1 MIFLYKLKRVLR
13 ERKKDIIQSTL
24 TFSLMASVLSLFGL
38 IFLNDENF
46 SKSDKIQIGLTSVIL
61 TSINLTIIY
70 FVDYFLGYN
79 IVVGILL
86 GYSSSFL
93 LFFIPCLIFILY
105 FEITELKLDK
115 SDTRDVKLNSLFR
128 KLF

>member
-1 MIFLYKLKRVLR
+1 MFLYKLKKVLR

-24 TFSLMASVLSLFGL
+24 TFSLMASVLSLFVF
-38 IFLNDENF
+38 IFINNEDF
-46 SKSDKIQIGLTSVIL
+46 SKSDKRQMAVTSAIL

-79 IVVGILL
+79 IIVTILL
-86 GYSSSFL
+86 GYFSSFL
-93 LFFIPCLIFILY
+93 FFFIPCLIFILY
-105 FEITELKLDK
+105 FEVTELKLDK
-115 SDTRDVKLNSLFR
+115 SDTRDVKLNSIFR

>member
-1 MIFLYKLKRVLR
+1 MFLYKLKKVLR

-24 TFSLMASVLSLFGL
+24 SFSLMASVLSLFVFMF
-38 IFLNDENF
+38 INSEDF
-46 SKSDKIQIGLTSVIL
+46 SKSDKRQMAVTSVIL

-79 IVVGILL
+79 IIFTILL
-86 GYSSSFL
+86 GHFSSFL

-105 FEITELKLDK
+105 FEITELELDK
-115 SDTRDVKLNSLFR
+115 SEIRDAKLNSLFR
-128 KLF
+128 NLF

>member
-1 MIFLYKLKRVLR
+1 MFLYKLKKVLR

-24 TFSLMASVLSLFGL
+24 TFSLMASVLSLFVF
-38 IFLNDENF
+38 IFINNEDF
-46 SKSDKIQIGLTSVIL
+46 SKSDKRQMAVTSAIL

-79 IVVGILL
+79 IIVTILL
-86 GYSSSFL
+86 GYFSSFL
-93 LFFIPCLIFILY
+93 FFFIPCLIFILY

-115 SDTRDVKLNSLFR
+115 SDTRDVKLNSIFR

>member
-1 MIFLYKLKRVLR
+1 MFLYKLKKVLR

-24 TFSLMASVLSLFGL
+24 TFSLMASIFSLFVF
-38 IFLNDENF
+38 IFINNEDF
-46 SKSDKIQIGLTSVIL
+46 SKSDKRQMAVTSAIL

-79 IVVGILL
+79 IIVTILL
-86 GYSSSFL
+86 GYFSSFL
-93 LFFIPCLIFILY
+93 FFFIPCLIFILY
-105 FEITELKLDK
+105 FEVTELKLDK
-115 SDTRDVKLNSLFR
+115 SDTRDVKLNSIFR

>member
-1 MIFLYKLKRVLR
+1 MFLYKLKKGLR

-24 TFSLMASVLSLFGL
+24 TFSLMASVLSLFVF
-38 IFLNDENF
+38 IFINNEDF
-46 SKSDKIQIGLTSVIL
+46 SKSDKRQMAVTSAIL

-79 IVVGILL
+79 IIVTILL
-86 GYSSSFL
+86 GYFSSFL
-93 LFFIPCLIFILY
+93 FFFIPCLIFILY
-105 FEITELKLDK
+105 FEVTELKLDK
-115 SDTRDVKLNSLFR
+115 SDTRDVKLNSIFR

>member
-1 MIFLYKLKRVLR
+1 
-13 ERKKDIIQSTL
+13 
-24 TFSLMASVLSLFGL
+24 MASVLSLFVFMF
-38 IFLNDENF
+38 INSEDF
-46 SKSDKIQIGLTSVIL
+46 SKSDKRQMAVTSAIL

-115 SDTRDVKLNSLFR
+115 SDTRDVKLNSIFR

>member
-1 MIFLYKLKRVLR
+1 MFLYKLKKVLR

-24 TFSLMASVLSLFGL
+24 SFSLMASVLSLFVFMF
-38 IFLNDENF
+38 INSEDF
-46 SKSDKIQIGLTSVIL
+46 SKSDKRQMAVTSAIL

-79 IVVGILL
+79 IIVTILL
-86 GYSSSFL
+86 GYFSSFL
-93 LFFIPCLIFILY
+93 FFFIPCLIFILY

-115 SDTRDVKLNSLFR
+115 SDTRDVKLNSIFR

>member
-1 MIFLYKLKRVLR
+1 MFLYKLRKVLR

-24 TFSLMASVLSLFGL
+24 TFSLMASVFSLFFL
-38 IFLNDENF
+38 IFLNHDDF
-46 SKSDKIQIGLTSVIL
+46 SKSDKRQMGFTSVIL

-79 IVVGILL
+79 IVFIILL
-86 GYSSSFL
+86 GYFSSFL

-105 FEITELKLDK
+105 FEISELELDK
-115 SDTRDVKLNSLFR
+115 SETRDVKLNSLFR

>member
-1 MIFLYKLKRVLR
+1 MFLYKLKKVLR

-24 TFSLMASVLSLFGL
+24 TFSLMASIFSLFGL

-79 IVVGILL
+79 IIVTILL
-86 GYSSSFL
+86 GYFSSFL
-93 LFFIPCLIFILY
+93 FFFIPCLIFILY
-105 FEITELKLDK
+105 FEVTELKLDK
-115 SDTRDVKLNSLFR
+115 SDTRDVKLNSIFRNLF
-128 KLF
+128 